1 MNLQG
6 LNLSIDLFGQD
17 VKLLQSDLQ
26 QLGLQIA
33 DGEIQKSAF
42 GQDTLDSVCNSRNEM
57 GLQANVT

>member
-1 MNLQG
+1 MADI
-6 LNLSIDLFGQD
+6 SIKHLVKRFGRVEAVSD
-17 VKLLQSDLQ
+17 VS
-26 QLGLQIA
+26 LQIA